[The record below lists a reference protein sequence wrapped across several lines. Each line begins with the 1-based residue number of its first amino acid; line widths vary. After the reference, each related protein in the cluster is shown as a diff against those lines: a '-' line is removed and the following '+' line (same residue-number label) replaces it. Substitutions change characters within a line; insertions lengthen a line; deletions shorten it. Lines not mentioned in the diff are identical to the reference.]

1 MMNMVKCLFQRL
13 NSALT
18 DNTILLVD
26 VGDAFFYHHLSHI
39 PKTTLPRSFMSK
51 CFIQGCLFQL
61 FLFLDY
67 QVSQAR
73 ISDQERIQ

>member
-1 MMNMVKCLFQRL
+1 MIVVKRLFQRL

-26 VGDAFFYHHLSHI
+26 VGDAFYHHLSHI

-67 QVSQAR
+67 QVSKVC